1 MTATSITVG
10 YRIHWNYQ
18 LASPTHF
25 TWIFKSHWNSDMK
38 SNDKTEPN
46 DVNGC
51 CLSFLVSLICRDLPH
66 EDAYEY
72 LMSSSWRLR
81 ICLLLLLRLLIWFFF
96 LFWLVAWYYS
106 RGHPRSAAIT
116 RQKNATQAISIATRC
131 PHHHLHHHQIIY
143 TNLFELNIS
152 SNCTEMNISCL
163 KRLRYC
169 DSSSNFIG

>member
-38 SNDKTEPN
+38 SNGKTEPN

-96 LFWLVAWYYS
+96 SLLVGCLVLFKRPPKKRSNNKTKKCNA
-106 RGHPRSAAIT
+106 GHQHRHKVPPPPPPPPPNYLH
-116 RQKNATQAISIATRC
+116 KSIWIKYFVE
-131 PHHHLHHHQIIY
+131 LHWNEY
-143 TNLFELNIS
+143 
-152 SNCTEMNISCL
+152 
-163 KRLRYC
+163 
-169 DSSSNFIG
+169 